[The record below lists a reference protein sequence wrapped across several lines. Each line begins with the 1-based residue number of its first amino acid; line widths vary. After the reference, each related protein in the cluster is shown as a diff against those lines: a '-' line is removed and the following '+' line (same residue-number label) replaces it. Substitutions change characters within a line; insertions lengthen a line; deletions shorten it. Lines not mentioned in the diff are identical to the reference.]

1 MAASGGPPEGGGQAS
16 LQYRPSSWKLVA
28 DHVDRYLATGGA
40 DGFEWEGTECIILTT
55 VGRRTGCLRRTPLIR
70 IVDGERYLLVAS
82 MGGAP
87 SHPGWYLNLVADPS
101 VTIQDR
107 DRVHELTA
115 RTATAAEKAELWPLA
130 AARWPDYDD
139 YQTRTDRDIP
149 LVICQ

>member
-1 MAASGGPPEGGGQAS
+1 MAAGGQPGGGQAG
-16 LQYRPSSWKLVA
+16 LEYRPSSWKPIA

-40 DGFEWEGTECIILTT
+40 DGFEWEGAECVILTT
-55 VGRRTGCLRRTPLIR
+55 TGRRTGCLRRTPLIR
-70 IVDGERYLLVAS
+70 TVDGDRYLLVAS

-87 SHPGWYLNLVADPS
+87 RHPAWYLNLIAEPS

-115 RTATAAEKAELWPLA
+115 RTAAAAEKAELWPLA
-130 AARWPDYDD
+130 AAQWPDYDD
-139 YQTRTDRDIP
+139 YQARTGRDIP